1 MYGYYICSDY
11 VSGNAWVIKPDAIGG
26 WEATLQNGTPGTIA
40 GFGEAE
46 NGDLYAVALGG
57 VLYKI
62 NTSTVLPV
70 TMLQFSAKGFDGY
83 NELDWKTVNEQNLA
97 RFEIEYSFDGI
108 NFINAGM
115 VNAINLPSEN
125 NYSFRHFISTYSK
138 LFYRLKIVDR
148 DGRVTYSAI
157 ISIDADT
164 RGEIK
169 VYPSPVTTNNLT
181 IVSEKQVEQVTL
193 FTAAGKNVFEAK
205 LNNASGTI
213 NIRLPYLQNGVYFLQ
228 LKLNDGQVNKKILIQ
243 RN

>member
-1 MYGYYICSDY
+1 
-11 VSGNAWVIKPDAIGG
+11 
-26 WEATLQNGTPGTIA
+26 
-40 GFGEAE
+40 
-46 NGDLYAVALGG
+46 
-57 VLYKI
+57 
-62 NTSTVLPV
+62 
-70 TMLQFSAKGFDGY
+70 MLQFSAKGFDGY

-181 IVSEKQVEQVTL
+181 IVSEKQVEQVIL